1 MLFCG
6 SNRVGRPGNHVA
18 TLIGGQVFRE
28 KPSRPKFQRLIQQFR
43 HWGLGKELPRLE
55 KAFFHTPVLSKRQL
69 DGALRILVVMAAQL
83 GDFAN
88 RNALRPQSS
97 EPDAVSRAKQ
107 FVNASIPQTAKLD
120 EVSRHVGLSRNHFCR
135 VFKHGTGITFT
146 EYLARLRVEK
156 AKELLADVRVRITEA
171 ADRAGFNSISQFNR
185 VFRRYAGSSP
195 TEYRRRLPALAKLA

>member
-1 MLFCG
+1 
-6 SNRVGRPGNHVA
+6 
-18 TLIGGQVFRE
+18 
-28 KPSRPKFQRLIQQFR
+28 
-43 HWGLGKELPRLE
+43 
-55 KAFFHTPVLSKRQL
+55 
-69 DGALRILVVMAAQL
+69 
-83 GDFAN
+83 
-88 RNALRPQSS
+88 
-97 EPDAVSRAKQ
+97 
-107 FVNASIPQTAKLD
+107 LD

-135 VFKHGTGITFT
+135 VFKHETGITFT